1 MNMLKVDDLSIG
13 YHQADLN
20 GKVAISLN
28 IGAGFALRRAEVD
41 GEEILLGS
49 TAAKVYVNYVKARMN
64 ELYDIPVASSTTMNS
79 MSLYW
84 ESDPEHYKK
93 EIQQLLNELF
103 LIPIDW
109 ERLMQEKKDTMER
122 YQENYKNL
130 EFRGRMKMLEF
141 TNANKNFEMN
151 QLSSDLMGL
160 NKEQIELLRS
170 HLCFADNMF
179 LFVHGDG
186 TAAELEQLTVPNHE
200 KKDVQGIYSLS
211 NWQYEQDV
219 TLKKASKGSYQC
231 GAIKF
236 ERHPTN
242 IDLSIE
248 HAVLSIIG
256 EVLFNGRY
264 EVHVDRVDAAITYFE
279 TSLKEY
285 KQDAYACLTD
295 ESIDAGKFAIA
306 EKINR
311 MVSSQPKQFVLM
323 AGKMYFDRVDIY
335 QWMAAIQQMHP
346 EQIKFFLQERDYKIR
361 EGYLN
366 YYKGE
371 NRYVG

>member
-1 MNMLKVDDLSIG
+1 MNVWKVDDLLIG
-13 YHQADLN
+13 YHQADLH

-49 TAAKVYVNYVKARMN
+49 AAAKVYFNYVKARMN
-64 ELYDIPVASSTTMNS
+64 ELYDIPIASSTTMNS
-79 MSLYW
+79 TNLYW
-84 ESDPEHYKK
+84 ESDPERYKE

-109 ERLMQEKKDTMER
+109 ERLMQEKKGTMDR
-122 YQENYKNL
+122 YQANYKIL

-141 TNANKNFEMN
+141 TDANKNFDSN
-151 QLSSDLMGL
+151 QLSKDLMDL

-186 TAAELEQLTVPNHE
+186 TVAELEELTVPTHK
-200 KKDVQGIYSLS
+200 KKDVQGTFSLS

-236 ERHPTN
+236 ERQPTN

-248 HAVLSIIG
+248 HAILSIIG
-256 EVLFNGRY
+256 EVLFHGRY
-264 EVHVDRVDAAITYFE
+264 EVHVDRVDASITYFE
-279 TSLKEY
+279 TPLKEY
-285 KQDAYACLTD
+285 KQDVYSRLT
-295 ESIDAGKFAIA
+295 EENIEAGKSAVA
-306 EKINR
+306 EKLDKMLR
-311 MVSSQPKQFVLM
+311 TQPKQFVLM
-323 AGKMYFDRVDIY
+323 AGKMYFDRVDIH
-335 QWMAAIQQMHP
+335 QWMAAIQKIQP
-346 EQIKFFLQERDYKIR
+346 EQIKDFILERDYKLR

-366 YYKGE
+366 YYKEE